1 MRGLCYHFGRYR
13 SMSQSP
19 SELVVILKALADET
33 RLRIVRALMYRK
45 LCVCELAAFLG
56 LAMSTVSE
64 HLSVLHDAGL
74 VRSVRAGTWVNYFLA
89 EVEEGDPRK
98 PLLALLRRF
107 RGGKEEWEAEL
118 ARLHRIDRRKIL
130 GKPAEIGM
138 RKG

>member
-1 MRGLCYHFGRYR
+1 
-13 SMSQSP
+13 MSQSP
-19 SELVVILKALADET
+19 SELVVILKALADES
-33 RLRIVRALMYRK
+33 RLRILRALTHRS

-89 EVEEGDPRK
+89 ELEEGDPRK
-98 PLLALLRRF
+98 LLLRLVEQMT
-107 RGGKEEWEAEL
+107 GEKEQWKQEL